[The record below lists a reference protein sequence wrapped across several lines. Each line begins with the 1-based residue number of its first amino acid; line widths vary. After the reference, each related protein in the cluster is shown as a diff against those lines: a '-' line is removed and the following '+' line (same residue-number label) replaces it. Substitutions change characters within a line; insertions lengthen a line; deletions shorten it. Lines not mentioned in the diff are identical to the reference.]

1 MSEMKPRAEL
11 REPSGTAFLHR
22 QAQTCRSPIPETTT
36 AWSQK
41 PAPRSWRL
49 NISARTTSRRTTIPQ
64 VSVEQCLHEGAVV
77 SNTLPDWQKVMG
89 NESFPLDGQ
98 SRCQFYRFDC
108 NLKETRE
115 DALRAT
121 DSALIYEFEQ

>member
-1 MSEMKPRAEL
+1 MSDMKPRAEL

-49 NISARTTSRRTTIPQ
+49 DISARTTSRRTTIPQ
-64 VSVEQCLHEGAVV
+64 VSVEQCLHLAAVV
-77 SNTLPDWQKVMG
+77 SKKPAGLAESYGQRVIPVGRTVPVPILSVRLQSEG
-89 NESFPLDGQ
+89 NS
-98 SRCQFYRFDC
+98 
-108 NLKETRE
+108 
-115 DALRAT
+115 
-121 DSALIYEFEQ
+121 